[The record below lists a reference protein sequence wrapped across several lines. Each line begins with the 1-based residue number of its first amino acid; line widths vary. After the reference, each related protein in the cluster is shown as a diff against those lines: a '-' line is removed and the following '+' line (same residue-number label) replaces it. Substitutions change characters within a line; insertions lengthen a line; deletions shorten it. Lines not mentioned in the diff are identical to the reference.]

1 MRQRMRKKMVERQS
15 LFNIHLAQFTA
26 ELNRT
31 VEDAYRTLDAV
42 LAEVDGP
49 ARIRWQRVIALPD
62 VPVTRHAKVNV
73 KASPVVELEQ
83 LMLAAPGDRRDP
95 RPAQGP
101 QPVRRD
107 ATLERRVDE
116 RHAIDDLPDGRLPQD
131 TSSAFDFR

>member
-49 ARIRWQRVIALPD
+49 AEDAALQDQDPEQQTARPPD
-62 VPVTRHAKVNV
+62 
-73 KASPVVELEQ
+73 
-83 LMLAAPGDRRDP
+83 
-95 RPAQGP
+95 PA
-101 QPVRRD
+101 
-107 ATLERRVDE
+107 
-116 RHAIDDLPDGRLPQD
+116 
-131 TSSAFDFR
+131 